1 MGTREDFFFFFPLP
15 SPKRGFFFNERNI
28 SSLFANG
35 NDPEERANLT
45 VWERKE

>member
-1 MGTREDFFFFFPLP
+1 MGTRED
-15 SPKRGFFFNERNI
+15 FFFNERNI

-35 NDPEERANLT
+35 NDPEERAKLT

>member
-1 MGTREDFFFFFPLP
+1 MRCGAVASRAYGG
-15 SPKRGFFFNERNI
+15 KRGFVFNERNI

-35 NDPEERANLT
+35 NDPEERAKLT

>member
-1 MGTREDFFFFFPLP
+1 MWGGSQQGMWGQERI
-15 SPKRGFFFNERNI
+15 FFNERNN

-35 NDPEERANLT
+35 NDPEERAKLT